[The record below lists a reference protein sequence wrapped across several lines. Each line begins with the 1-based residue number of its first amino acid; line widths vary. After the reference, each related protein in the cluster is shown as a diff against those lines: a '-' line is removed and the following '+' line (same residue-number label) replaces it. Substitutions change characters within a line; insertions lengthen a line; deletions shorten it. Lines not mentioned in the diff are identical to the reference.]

1 MVWYELFYSFC
12 IAGSICGERKRRKVE
27 DEKDGGE
34 NRKKA
39 KNGLG
44 GFFLRK
50 KHAER
55 NGI

>member
-1 MVWYELFYSFC
+1 ME
-12 IAGSICGERKRRKVE
+12 E
-27 DEKDGGE
+27 EKDGGE
-34 NRKKA
+34 NRKEA

-55 NGI
+55 NDI